1 MLGHRAAVELSI
13 IGRFTLHTPFAHH
26 SFAICAIR
34 CKLNAQTLK
43 AWSKAA
49 KIVFAIPPT
58 SAASERVFALLKNMF
73 GDNQILSLGDYIEA
87 ALMLAYNERK
97 VG

>member
-1 MLGHRAAVELSI
+1 MKQRHIAIYRDICLT
-13 IGRFTLHTPFAHH
+13 IGG
-26 SFAICAIR
+26 
-34 CKLNAQTLK
+34 
-43 AWSKAA
+43 AA

-73 GDNQILSLGDYIEA
+73 GDNQILSLRDYIEA